1 MSEVI
6 FNIYGG
12 TQQVNPNATTAA
24 QNFYGDRFA
33 ADLLKGKTPGGP
45 GMPAEADMFAV
56 YINNVED
63 MPRYLSMLS
72 GCATATELAQVVMT
86 LLEAEPKI
94 TAEEVVK
101 ERFIAR
107 LLPLA
112 PNITKGTGVDNIRA
126 RINDALA
133 KRPKKTDIS
142 SSGDELML
150 KCQRTYVHRPMNLCS
165 LKEAHSRF

>member
-33 ADLLKGKTPGGP
+33 AEMLKDKAPGGP
-45 GMPAEADMFAV
+45 GMPAEADMFSV

-63 MPRYLSMLS
+63 MPRYLSMLA
-72 GCATATELAQVVMT
+72 GCTTAAELAQVVMT
-86 LLEAEPKI
+86 LLESEPKI

-101 ERFIAR
+101 ERFIAKI
-107 LLPLA
+107 LPLA
-112 PNITKGTGVDNIRA
+112 PNITKGTGIDNIRT

-133 KRPKKTDIS
+133 KRPKK
-142 SSGDELML
+142 
-150 KCQRTYVHRPMNLCS
+150 RT
-165 LKEAHSRF
+165 